1 LRTNRVFNLVF
12 SDDSDRD
19 ILLVIREFVFDS
31 VAARPAKAINV
42 TLLKALSILVENC
55 ALRLGLDERCLR

>member
-1 LRTNRVFNLVF
+1 MRTNRVFNLVF
-12 SDDSDRD
+12 SDDSNRD
-19 ILLVIREFVFDS
+19 ILLVISEFVFDS